1 MGLLSLWP
9 HLLQLISLFQPYWP
23 SSCSSSKLAHSCLRA
38 FAQAVPA
45 AWKVLLSDIHMAHSP
60 APTSVRSYITFSDT
74 QTSLPYSFPL
84 SLALIIVNTVELA
97 HPHCLCWFFL
107 GVSAPPQQGSF
118 LCSGVWHNTWH
129 TAGTVRVDVCCAA
142 RSGSEASPCSSPVLW
157 GISGGFDLNWEL
169 ISMWSDSLLA
179 VNMPPPRAAS
189 VSLQPK
195 LPEQQVFMG

>member
-1 MGLLSLWP
+1 MTHSCHSWLSGDLDSPFTDISGLQVAIMGLLSLWP

-157 GISGGFDLNWEL
+157 GYKWRL
-169 ISMWSDSLLA
+169 
-179 VNMPPPRAAS
+179 
-189 VSLQPK
+189 
-195 LPEQQVFMG
+195 